1 MKLYR
6 QVGNIKAGL
15 FLGAVLLIVG
25 LFLYTQFLIDENK
38 SLVNRQ
44 NQIIDKQKELIEE
57 QNELI
62 YSIRM
67 ENRKT
72 VDLYANLFA
81 KGISEAEGDELDF
94 VFREIIQPISFPII
108 IADKKGNPQQWRNLP
123 NNDDL
128 NVDNVREY
136 LMDMAEENDPI
147 PLIVYLEEFG
157 TTKDFELGFIYFGD
171 SKIVTDFVRHQETLV
186 NHKKRLEVHKESL
199 LQYKK
204 RLVLLPFVEI
214 TAVALFVLL
223 GFFGFQLIRNNEK
236 RHIWLGTARETA
248 HQLGTPVSSLMGWL
262 DRLVDHPEESA
273 KLAEEMSK
281 DVNRL
286 QRISD
291 RFARM
296 GSRPKLERI
305 EVQQLLDETADY
317 FRGRLS
323 SNKSVTLD
331 VADAGDAAIL
341 GTPTLISW
349 ALENL
354 VKNAIDSLDK
364 PEGKVSLS
372 ATQEGS
378 HVVFVIADN
387 GKGIRRRDW
396 KNVFRPGYST
406 KEHGWGLGLSLT
418 RRIIEEFQNGAIRV
432 LNSEVGVGA
441 TFEIRIPAA

>member
-94 VFREIIQPISFPII
+94 FFREIIQPISFPII
-108 IADKKGNPQQWRNLP
+108 IADKEGNPQQWKNLP
-123 NNDDL
+123 GNDDL
-128 NVDNVREY
+128 SVDNVREH
-136 LMDMAEENDPI
+136 LQEMAEENDPI
-147 PLIVYLEEFG
+147 PLIFSYEEKG
-157 TTKDFELGFIYFGD
+157 ITKDLELGFIYFGD
-171 SKIVTDFVRHQETLV
+171 STLISRLRVLPYIEIGMVTV
-186 NHKKRLEVHKESL
+186 
-199 LQYKK
+199 
-204 RLVLLPFVEI
+204 
-214 TAVALFVLL
+214 FVLL
-223 GFFGFQLIRNNEK
+223 GFIGFQAIRKNEK
-236 RHIWLGTARETA
+236 RHIWVGTARETA

-317 FRGRLS
+317 FRDRLP

-432 LNSEVGVGA
+432 LNSDVGVGA

>member
-6 QVGNIKAGL
+6 QAGNIKAGL

-25 LFLYTQFLIDENK
+25 LFVYNQNIIKKLRDEN
-38 SLVNRQ
+38 R
-44 NQIIDKQKELIEE
+44 E
-57 QNELI
+57 
-62 YSIRM
+62 
-67 ENRKT
+67 T
-72 VDLYANLFA
+72 VSRDAKRFA
-81 KGISEAEGDELDF
+81 KGISEVEGDELDF
-94 VFREIIQPISFPII
+94 FFREIIQPISFPII
-108 IADKKGNPQQWRNLP
+108 IADNEGNPQQWRNLSD
-123 NNDDL
+123 NDDL
-128 NVDNVREY
+128 SVDNVREH
-136 LMDMAEENDPI
+136 LKEMAEENDPI
-147 PLIVYLEEFG
+147 PLTIYLEEFG
-157 TTKDFELGFIYFGD
+157 TNKDLELGFIYFGD
-171 SKIVTDFVRHQETLV
+171 STLISRLRVLPYIEIGMVTV
-186 NHKKRLEVHKESL
+186 
-199 LQYKK
+199 
-204 RLVLLPFVEI
+204 
-214 TAVALFVLL
+214 FVLL
-223 GFFGFQLIRNNEK
+223 GFIGFQAIRKNEK
-236 RHIWLGTARETA
+236 RHIWVGTARETA

-317 FRGRLS
+317 FRDRLP

>member
-6 QVGNIKAGL
+6 QAGNIKAGL

-25 LFLYTQFLIDENK
+25 LFVYNQNIIKKLRDENRETV
-38 SLVNRQ
+38 SRDV
-44 NQIIDKQKELIEE
+44 KQ
-57 QNELI
+57 
-62 YSIRM
+62 
-67 ENRKT
+67 
-72 VDLYANLFA
+72 FA

-94 VFREIIQPISFPII
+94 FFREIIQPISFPII
-108 IADKKGNPQQWRNLP
+108 IADNEGNPQQWRNLSD
-123 NNDDL
+123 NDDL
-128 NVDNVREY
+128 SVDNVREH
-136 LMDMAEENDPI
+136 LKEMAEENDPI
-147 PLIVYLEEFG
+147 PLTIYLEEFG
-157 TTKDFELGFIYFGD
+157 TNKDLELGFIYFGD
-171 SKIVTDFVRHQETLV
+171 STLISRLRVLPYIEIGMVTV
-186 NHKKRLEVHKESL
+186 
-199 LQYKK
+199 
-204 RLVLLPFVEI
+204 
-214 TAVALFVLL
+214 FVLL
-223 GFFGFQLIRNNEK
+223 GFIGFQAIRKNEK
-236 RHIWLGTARETA
+236 RHIWVGTARETA

-317 FRGRLS
+317 FRDRLP

>member
-1 MKLYR
+1 
-6 QVGNIKAGL
+6 
-15 FLGAVLLIVG
+15 
-25 LFLYTQFLIDENK
+25 
-38 SLVNRQ
+38 
-44 NQIIDKQKELIEE
+44 
-57 QNELI
+57 
-62 YSIRM
+62 
-67 ENRKT
+67 
-72 VDLYANLFA
+72 
-81 KGISEAEGDELDF
+81 
-94 VFREIIQPISFPII
+94 
-108 IADKKGNPQQWRNLP
+108 
-123 NNDDL
+123 
-128 NVDNVREY
+128 
-136 LMDMAEENDPI
+136 MDMAEENDPI

-317 FRGRLS
+317 FRDRLP

>member
-1 MKLYR
+1 MRIGKPFHAMLSGLPREFLR
-6 QVGNIKAGL
+6 QK
-15 FLGAVLLIVG
+15 
-25 LFLYTQFLIDENK
+25 
-38 SLVNRQ
+38 VN
-44 NQIIDKQKELIEE
+44 
-57 QNELI
+57 
-62 YSIRM
+62 
-67 ENRKT
+67 
-72 VDLYANLFA
+72 
-81 KGISEAEGDELDF
+81 ELDF
-94 VFREIIQPISFPII
+94 FFREIIQPISFPII
-108 IADKKGNPQQWRNLP
+108 IADKEGNPQQWRNLP
-123 NNDDL
+123 NNDNL
-128 NVDNVREY
+128 SVDNVQEH
-136 LMDMAEENDPI
+136 LKEMAEENDPI
-147 PLIVYLEEFG
+147 PLILSYEEKG
-157 TTKDFELGFIYFGD
+157 ITKDLELGFIYFGD
-171 SKIVTDFVRHQETLV
+171 STLISRLRV
-186 NHKKRLEVHKESL
+186 LPYIEIGMVYGFCAPWLHRFPSDPKKTRSATSGLGLPERLHTSWEL
-199 LQYKK
+199 LY
-204 RLVLLPFVEI
+204 L
-214 TAVALFVLL
+214 
-223 GFFGFQLIRNNEK
+223 
-236 RHIWLGTARETA
+236 
-248 HQLGTPVSSLMGWL
+248 SLMGWL

-305 EVQQLLDETADY
+305 EVQQLLEETADY
-317 FRGRLS
+317 FRDRLP

-331 VADAGDAAIL
+331 VSDAGDAAIL

-354 VKNAIDSLDK
+354 VKNAIDSLDMRD
-364 PEGKVSLS
+364 GKVSLS
-372 ATQEGS
+372 ATQEDS
-378 HVVFVIADN
+378 QVVFVIADN

>member
-6 QVGNIKAGL
+6 QAGNIKAGL
-15 FLGAVLLIVG
+15 FFGAVLLIVG
-25 LFLYTQFLIDENK
+25 LFIYTQ
-38 SLVNRQ
+38 S
-44 NQIIDKQKELIEE
+44 IIEKLR
-57 QNELI
+57 N
-62 YSIRM
+62 
-67 ENRKT
+67 ENRET
-72 VDLYANLFA
+72 VSFHVKLFA

-94 VFREIIQPISFPII
+94 FFREIIQPISFPII
-108 IADKKGNPQQWRNLP
+108 IADKEGNPQQWRNLP

-128 NVDNVREY
+128 SVDNVREH
-136 LMDMAEENDPI
+136 LKDMAEENEPI
-147 PLIVYLEEFG
+147 PLIIYLEEFG
-157 TTKDFELGFIYFGD
+157 TTKDLELGFIYFGD
-171 SKIVTDFVRHQETLV
+171 STLISRLRVLPYIEIGMVTV
-186 NHKKRLEVHKESL
+186 
-199 LQYKK
+199 
-204 RLVLLPFVEI
+204 
-214 TAVALFVLL
+214 FVLL
-223 GFFGFQLIRNNEK
+223 GFIGFQAIRKNEK
-236 RHIWLGTARETA
+236 RHIWVGTARETA

-262 DRLVDHPEESA
+262 DRLVEHPEESA
-273 KLAEEMSK
+273 QLAEEMSK

-317 FRGRLS
+317 FRDRLP
-323 SNKSVTLD
+323 SNKSITLE

-354 VKNAIDSLDK
+354 VKNGIDSLDK
-364 PEGKVSLS
+364 PDGKVSLS

-378 HVVFVIADN
+378 NVVLKIADN

-418 RRIIEEFQNGAIRV
+418 RRIIEEFQNGAVRV
-432 LNSEVGVGA
+432 LSSEVGVGA

>member
-1 MKLYR
+1 M
-6 QVGNIKAGL
+6 
-15 FLGAVLLIVG
+15 GAVLLIVG
-25 LFLYTQFLIDENK
+25 LFIYTQ
-38 SLVNRQ
+38 S
-44 NQIIDKQKELIEE
+44 IIEKLR
-57 QNELI
+57 N
-62 YSIRM
+62 
-67 ENRKT
+67 ENRET
-72 VDLYANLFA
+72 VSFHVKLFA

-94 VFREIIQPISFPII
+94 FFREIIQPISFPII
-108 IADKKGNPQQWRNLP
+108 IADKEGNPQQWRNLP

-128 NVDNVREY
+128 SVDNVREH
-136 LMDMAEENDPI
+136 LKDMAEENEPI
-147 PLIVYLEEFG
+147 PLIIYLEEFG
-157 TTKDFELGFIYFGD
+157 TTKDLELGFIYFGD
-171 SKIVTDFVRHQETLV
+171 STLISRLRVLPYIEIGMVTV
-186 NHKKRLEVHKESL
+186 
-199 LQYKK
+199 
-204 RLVLLPFVEI
+204 
-214 TAVALFVLL
+214 FVLL
-223 GFFGFQLIRNNEK
+223 GFIGFQAIRKNEK
-236 RHIWLGTARETA
+236 RHIWVGTARETA

-262 DRLVDHPEESA
+262 DRLVEHPEESA
-273 KLAEEMSK
+273 QLAEEMSK

-317 FRGRLS
+317 FRDRLP
-323 SNKSVTLD
+323 SNKSIKLE

-354 VKNAIDSLDK
+354 VKNGIDSLDK
-364 PEGKVSLS
+364 PDGKVSLS

-378 HVVFVIADN
+378 NVVLEIADN

-418 RRIIEEFQNGAIRV
+418 RRIIEEFQNGAVRV
-432 LNSEVGVGA
+432 LSSEVGVGA

>member
-6 QVGNIKAGL
+6 QAGNIKAGL

-25 LFLYTQFLIDENK
+25 LFVYNQNIIKKLRDEN
-38 SLVNRQ
+38 R
-44 NQIIDKQKELIEE
+44 E
-57 QNELI
+57 
-62 YSIRM
+62 
-67 ENRKT
+67 T
-72 VDLYANLFA
+72 VSRDAKRFA

-94 VFREIIQPISFPII
+94 FFREIIQPISFPII
-108 IADKKGNPQQWRNLP
+108 IADKEGNPQQWRNLP
-123 NNDDL
+123 NNDNL
-128 NVDNVREY
+128 SVDNVQEH
-136 LMDMAEENDPI
+136 LKEMAEENDPI
-147 PLIVYLEEFG
+147 PLILSYEEKG
-157 TTKDFELGFIYFGD
+157 ITKDLELGFIYFGD
-171 SKIVTDFVRHQETLV
+171 STLISRLRVLPYIEIGMVTV
-186 NHKKRLEVHKESL
+186 
-199 LQYKK
+199 
-204 RLVLLPFVEI
+204 
-214 TAVALFVLL
+214 FVLL
-223 GFFGFQLIRNNEK
+223 GFIGFQAIRKNEK
-236 RHIWLGTARETA
+236 RHIWVGTARETA

-305 EVQQLLDETADY
+305 EVQQLLEETADY
-317 FRGRLS
+317 FRDRLP

-331 VADAGDAAIL
+331 VSDAGDAAIL

-372 ATQEGS
+372 ATQEDS
-378 HVVFVIADN
+378 QVVFVIADN

>member
-1 MKLYR
+1 M
-6 QVGNIKAGL
+6 L
-15 FLGAVLLIVG
+15 FRSV
-25 LFLYTQFLIDENK
+25 
-38 SLVNRQ
+38 
-44 NQIIDKQKELIEE
+44 
-57 QNELI
+57 
-62 YSIRM
+62 
-67 ENRKT
+67 
-72 VDLYANLFA
+72 
-81 KGISEAEGDELDF
+81 
-94 VFREIIQPISFPII
+94 
-108 IADKKGNPQQWRNLP
+108 
-123 NNDDL
+123 
-128 NVDNVREY
+128 
-136 LMDMAEENDPI
+136 
-147 PLIVYLEEFG
+147 
-157 TTKDFELGFIYFGD
+157 
-171 SKIVTDFVRHQETLV
+171 
-186 NHKKRLEVHKESL
+186 
-199 LQYKK
+199 
-204 RLVLLPFVEI
+204 
-214 TAVALFVLL
+214 FVLL
-223 GFFGFQLIRNNEK
+223 GFIGFQAIRKNEK
-236 RHIWLGTARETA
+236 RHIWVGTARETA

-317 FRGRLS
+317 FRDRLP

>member
-1 MKLYR
+1 M
-6 QVGNIKAGL
+6 
-15 FLGAVLLIVG
+15 GAVLLIVG
-25 LFLYTQFLIDENK
+25 LFIYTQ
-38 SLVNRQ
+38 S
-44 NQIIDKQKELIEE
+44 IIEKLR
-57 QNELI
+57 N
-62 YSIRM
+62 
-67 ENRKT
+67 ENRET
-72 VDLYANLFA
+72 VSFHVKLFA

-94 VFREIIQPISFPII
+94 FFREIIQPISFPII
-108 IADKKGNPQQWRNLP
+108 IADKEGNPQQWRNLP

-128 NVDNVREY
+128 SVDNVQEQ
-136 LMDMAEENDPI
+136 LKDMAEENEPI
-147 PLIVYLEEFG
+147 PLIIYLEEFG
-157 TTKDFELGFIYFGD
+157 TTKDLELGFIYFGD
-171 SKIVTDFVRHQETLV
+171 STLIARLRVLPYIEIGMVTV
-186 NHKKRLEVHKESL
+186 
-199 LQYKK
+199 
-204 RLVLLPFVEI
+204 
-214 TAVALFVLL
+214 FVLL
-223 GFFGFQLIRNNEK
+223 GFIGFQVIRKNEK
-236 RHIWLGTARETA
+236 RHIWVGTARETA

-262 DRLVDHPEESA
+262 DRLVEHPEESA
-273 KLAEEMSK
+273 QLAEEMSK

-317 FRGRLS
+317 FRDRLP
-323 SNKSVTLD
+323 SNKSITLE
-331 VADAGDAAIL
+331 VADAGDTAIL

-354 VKNAIDSLDK
+354 VKNGIDSLDK
-364 PEGKVSLS
+364 PDGKVSLS

-378 HVVFVIADN
+378 NVVLEIADN

-418 RRIIEEFQNGAIRV
+418 RRIIEEFQNGAVRV
-432 LNSEVGVGA
+432 LSSEVGVGA

>member
-25 LFLYTQFLIDENK
+25 LFVYNQNIIKKLRDENRETV
-38 SLVNRQ
+38 SRDV
-44 NQIIDKQKELIEE
+44 KQ
-57 QNELI
+57 
-62 YSIRM
+62 
-67 ENRKT
+67 
-72 VDLYANLFA
+72 FA

-94 VFREIIQPISFPII
+94 FFREIIQPISFPII
-108 IADKKGNPQQWRNLP
+108 IADKEGNPQQWKNLP
-123 NNDDL
+123 GNDDL
-128 NVDNVREY
+128 SVDNVREH
-136 LMDMAEENDPI
+136 LQEMAEENDPI
-147 PLIVYLEEFG
+147 PLIFSYEEKG
-157 TTKDFELGFIYFGD
+157 ITKDLELGFIYFGD
-171 SKIVTDFVRHQETLV
+171 STLISRLRVLPYIEIGMVTV
-186 NHKKRLEVHKESL
+186 
-199 LQYKK
+199 
-204 RLVLLPFVEI
+204 
-214 TAVALFVLL
+214 FVLL
-223 GFFGFQLIRNNEK
+223 GFIGFQAIRKNEK
-236 RHIWLGTARETA
+236 RHIWVGTARETA

>member
-6 QVGNIKAGL
+6 QAGNIKAGL

-25 LFLYTQFLIDENK
+25 LFVYTQ
-38 SLVNRQ
+38 S
-44 NQIIDKQKELIEE
+44 IIDKLRE
-57 QNELI
+57 
-62 YSIRM
+62 
-67 ENRKT
+67 ENRET
-72 VDLYANLFA
+72 VSLHAKLFA
-81 KGISEAEGDELDF
+81 KGISEAEGEELDF

-108 IADKKGNPQQWRNLP
+108 FTDTTGNPQQWRNLP
-123 NNDDL
+123 GNDNL
-128 NVDNVREY
+128 SVDDVREH
-136 LMDMAEENDPI
+136 LQDMALENDPI
-147 PLIVYLEEFG
+147 SLVFSVFLEELG
-157 TTKDFELGFIYFGD
+157 ETEDLELGYLYYGD
-171 SKIVTDFVRHQETLV
+171 STLISRLRILPYIEIGMVT
-186 NHKKRLEVHKESL
+186 
-199 LQYKK
+199 
-204 RLVLLPFVEI
+204 I
-214 TAVALFVLL
+214 FVLL
-223 GFFGFQLIRNNEK
+223 GFIGFQVIRNNEK

-262 DRLVDHPEESA
+262 DRLVEHPEESA
-273 KLAEEMSK
+273 RLAEEMSK

-286 QRISD
+286 QSISD

-305 EVQQLLDETADY
+305 EVQQLLDDTAGY
-317 FRGRLS
+317 FRDRLP
-323 SNKSVTLD
+323 SNKSVTLEVSNVD
-331 VADAGDAAIL
+331 DGAIV

-364 PEGKVSLS
+364 ADGRVSLS

-378 HVVFVIADN
+378 HIVLEIADN

-406 KEHGWGLGLSLT
+406 KEHGWGLGLSLA
-418 RRIIEEFQNGAIRV
+418 RRIIEEFQNGTVRV
-432 LNSEVGVGA
+432 SSSEVDVGT

>member
-94 VFREIIQPISFPII
+94 FFREIIQPISFPII
-108 IADKKGNPQQWRNLP
+108 IADKEGNPQQWKNLP
-123 NNDDL
+123 GNDDL
-128 NVDNVREY
+128 SVDNVREH
-136 LMDMAEENDPI
+136 LQEMAEENDPI
-147 PLIVYLEEFG
+147 PLIFSYEEKG
-157 TTKDFELGFIYFGD
+157 ITKDLELGFIYFGD
-171 SKIVTDFVRHQETLV
+171 STLISRLRVLPYIEIGMVTV
-186 NHKKRLEVHKESL
+186 
-199 LQYKK
+199 
-204 RLVLLPFVEI
+204 
-214 TAVALFVLL
+214 FVLL
-223 GFFGFQLIRNNEK
+223 GFIGFQAIRKNEK
-236 RHIWLGTARETA
+236 RHIWVGTARETA

-317 FRGRLS
+317 FRDRLP

>member
-6 QVGNIKAGL
+6 QAGNIKAGL
-15 FLGAVLLIVG
+15 FFGAVLLIVG
-25 LFLYTQFLIDENK
+25 LFIYTQ
-38 SLVNRQ
+38 S
-44 NQIIDKQKELIEE
+44 IIEKLR
-57 QNELI
+57 N
-62 YSIRM
+62 
-67 ENRKT
+67 ENRET
-72 VDLYANLFA
+72 VSFHVKLFA

-94 VFREIIQPISFPII
+94 FFREIIQPISFPII
-108 IADKKGNPQQWRNLP
+108 IADKEGNPQQWRNLP

-128 NVDNVREY
+128 SVDNVREH
-136 LMDMAEENDPI
+136 LKDMAEENEPI
-147 PLIVYLEEFG
+147 PLIIYLEEFG
-157 TTKDFELGFIYFGD
+157 TTKDLELGFIYFGD
-171 SKIVTDFVRHQETLV
+171 STLISRLRVLPYIEIGMVTV
-186 NHKKRLEVHKESL
+186 
-199 LQYKK
+199 
-204 RLVLLPFVEI
+204 
-214 TAVALFVLL
+214 FVLL
-223 GFFGFQLIRNNEK
+223 GFIGFQAIRKNEK
-236 RHIWLGTARETA
+236 RHIWVGTARETA

-262 DRLVDHPEESA
+262 DRLVEHPEESA
-273 KLAEEMSK
+273 QLAKEMSK

-317 FRGRLS
+317 FRDRLP
-323 SNKSVTLD
+323 SNKSITLE

-354 VKNAIDSLDK
+354 VKNGIDSLDK
-364 PEGKVSLS
+364 PDGKVSLS

-378 HVVFVIADN
+378 NVVLKIADN

-418 RRIIEEFQNGAIRV
+418 RRIIEEFQNGAVRV
-432 LNSEVGVGA
+432 LSSEVGVGA

>member
-6 QVGNIKAGL
+6 QAGNIKAGL

-25 LFLYTQFLIDENK
+25 LFVYNQNIIKKLRDENRETV
-38 SLVNRQ
+38 SRDV
-44 NQIIDKQKELIEE
+44 KQ
-57 QNELI
+57 
-62 YSIRM
+62 
-67 ENRKT
+67 
-72 VDLYANLFA
+72 FA

-94 VFREIIQPISFPII
+94 FFREIIQPISFPII
-108 IADKKGNPQQWRNLP
+108 IADKEGNPQQWKNLP
-123 NNDDL
+123 GNDDL
-128 NVDNVREY
+128 SVDNVREH
-136 LMDMAEENDPI
+136 LQEMAEENDPI
-147 PLIVYLEEFG
+147 PLIFSYEEKG
-157 TTKDFELGFIYFGD
+157 ITKDLELGFIYFGD
-171 SKIVTDFVRHQETLV
+171 STLISRLRVLPYIEIGMVTV
-186 NHKKRLEVHKESL
+186 
-199 LQYKK
+199 
-204 RLVLLPFVEI
+204 
-214 TAVALFVLL
+214 FVLL
-223 GFFGFQLIRNNEK
+223 GFIGFQAIRKNEK
-236 RHIWLGTARETA
+236 RHIWVGTARETA

>member
-25 LFLYTQFLIDENK
+25 LFVYNQNIIKKLRDENRETV
-38 SLVNRQ
+38 SRDV
-44 NQIIDKQKELIEE
+44 KQ
-57 QNELI
+57 
-62 YSIRM
+62 
-67 ENRKT
+67 
-72 VDLYANLFA
+72 FA

-94 VFREIIQPISFPII
+94 FFREIIQPISFPII
-108 IADKKGNPQQWRNLP
+108 IADKEGNPQQWKNLP
-123 NNDDL
+123 GNDDL
-128 NVDNVREY
+128 SVDNVREH
-136 LMDMAEENDPI
+136 LQEMAEENDPI
-147 PLIVYLEEFG
+147 PLIFSYEEKG
-157 TTKDFELGFIYFGD
+157 ITKDLELGFIYFGD
-171 SKIVTDFVRHQETLV
+171 STLISRLRVLPYIEIGMVTV
-186 NHKKRLEVHKESL
+186 
-199 LQYKK
+199 
-204 RLVLLPFVEI
+204 
-214 TAVALFVLL
+214 FVLL
-223 GFFGFQLIRNNEK
+223 GFIGFQAIRKNEK
-236 RHIWLGTARETA
+236 RHIWVGTARETA

-317 FRGRLS
+317 FRDRLP

>member
-6 QVGNIKAGL
+6 QAGNIKAGL

-25 LFLYTQFLIDENK
+25 LFVYTQ
-38 SLVNRQ
+38 S
-44 NQIIDKQKELIEE
+44 IIDKLRE
-57 QNELI
+57 
-62 YSIRM
+62 
-67 ENRKT
+67 ENRET
-72 VDLYANLFA
+72 VSLHAKLFA
-81 KGISEAEGDELDF
+81 KGISEAEGEELDF

-108 IADKKGNPQQWRNLP
+108 FTDTTGNPQQWRNLP
-123 NNDDL
+123 GNDNL
-128 NVDNVREY
+128 SVDDVREH
-136 LMDMAEENDPI
+136 LQDMALENDPI
-147 PLIVYLEEFG
+147 SLVFSVFLEELG
-157 TTKDFELGFIYFGD
+157 ETEDLELGYLYYGD
-171 SKIVTDFVRHQETLV
+171 STLISRLRILPYIEIGMVT
-186 NHKKRLEVHKESL
+186 
-199 LQYKK
+199 
-204 RLVLLPFVEI
+204 I
-214 TAVALFVLL
+214 FVLL
-223 GFFGFQLIRNNEK
+223 GFIGFQVIRNNEK

-262 DRLVDHPEESA
+262 DRLVEHPEESA
-273 KLAEEMSK
+273 RLAEEMGK

-286 QRISD
+286 QSISD

-305 EVQQLLDETADY
+305 EVQQLLDDTAGY
-317 FRGRLS
+317 FRDRLP
-323 SNKSVTLD
+323 SNKSVTLEVSNVD
-331 VADAGDAAIL
+331 DGAIV

-364 PEGKVSLS
+364 ADGRVSLS

-378 HVVFVIADN
+378 HIVLEIADN

-406 KEHGWGLGLSLT
+406 KEHGWGLGLSLA
-418 RRIIEEFQNGAIRV
+418 RRIIEEFQNGTVRV
-432 LNSEVGVGA
+432 SSSVVDVGT

>member
-1 MKLYR
+1 M
-6 QVGNIKAGL
+6 
-15 FLGAVLLIVG
+15 GAVLLIVG
-25 LFLYTQFLIDENK
+25 LFIYTQ
-38 SLVNRQ
+38 S
-44 NQIIDKQKELIEE
+44 IIEKLR
-57 QNELI
+57 N
-62 YSIRM
+62 
-67 ENRKT
+67 ENRET
-72 VDLYANLFA
+72 VSFHVKLFA

-94 VFREIIQPISFPII
+94 FFREIIQPISFPII
-108 IADKKGNPQQWRNLP
+108 IADKEGNPQQWRNLP

-128 NVDNVREY
+128 SVDNVLEH
-136 LMDMAEENDPI
+136 LKDMAEENEPI
-147 PLIVYLEEFG
+147 PLIIYLEEFG
-157 TTKDFELGFIYFGD
+157 TTKDLELGFIYFGD
-171 SKIVTDFVRHQETLV
+171 STLISRLRVLPYIEIGMVTV
-186 NHKKRLEVHKESL
+186 
-199 LQYKK
+199 
-204 RLVLLPFVEI
+204 
-214 TAVALFVLL
+214 FVLL
-223 GFFGFQLIRNNEK
+223 GFIGFQAIRKNEK
-236 RHIWLGTARETA
+236 RHIWVGTARETA

-262 DRLVDHPEESA
+262 DRLVEHPEESA
-273 KLAEEMSK
+273 QLAEEMSK

-317 FRGRLS
+317 FRDRLP
-323 SNKSVTLD
+323 SNKSITLE

-354 VKNAIDSLDK
+354 VKNGIDSLDK
-364 PEGKVSLS
+364 PDGKVSLS

-378 HVVFVIADN
+378 NVVLEIADN

-418 RRIIEEFQNGAIRV
+418 RRIIEEFQNGAVRV
-432 LNSEVGVGA
+432 LSSEVGVGA

>member
-1 MKLYR
+1 M
-6 QVGNIKAGL
+6 
-15 FLGAVLLIVG
+15 GAVLLIVG
-25 LFLYTQFLIDENK
+25 LFIYTQ
-38 SLVNRQ
+38 S
-44 NQIIDKQKELIEE
+44 IIEKLR
-57 QNELI
+57 N
-62 YSIRM
+62 
-67 ENRKT
+67 ENRET
-72 VDLYANLFA
+72 VSFHVKLFA

-94 VFREIIQPISFPII
+94 FFREIIQPISFPII
-108 IADKKGNPQQWRNLP
+108 IADKEGNPQQWRNLP

-128 NVDNVREY
+128 SVDNVQEQ
-136 LMDMAEENDPI
+136 LKDMAEENEPI
-147 PLIVYLEEFG
+147 PLIIYLEEFG
-157 TTKDFELGFIYFGD
+157 TTKDLELGFIYFGD
-171 SKIVTDFVRHQETLV
+171 STLIARLRVLPYIEIGMVTV
-186 NHKKRLEVHKESL
+186 
-199 LQYKK
+199 
-204 RLVLLPFVEI
+204 
-214 TAVALFVLL
+214 FVLL
-223 GFFGFQLIRNNEK
+223 GFIGFQAIRKNEK
-236 RHIWLGTARETA
+236 RHIWVGTARETA

-262 DRLVDHPEESA
+262 DRLVEHPEESA
-273 KLAEEMSK
+273 QLAEEMSK

-317 FRGRLS
+317 FRDRLP
-323 SNKSVTLD
+323 SNKSITLE
-331 VADAGDAAIL
+331 VADAGDTAIL

-354 VKNAIDSLDK
+354 VKNGIDSLDK
-364 PEGKVSLS
+364 PDGKVSLS

-378 HVVFVIADN
+378 NVVLEIADN

-418 RRIIEEFQNGAIRV
+418 RRIIEEFQNGAVRV
-432 LNSEVGVGA
+432 LSSEVGVGA

>member
-6 QVGNIKAGL
+6 QAGNIKAGL

-25 LFLYTQFLIDENK
+25 LFVYTQSIIDRLRDENRETV
-38 SLVNRQ
+38 SLHA
-44 NQIIDKQKELIEE
+44 K
-57 QNELI
+57 
-62 YSIRM
+62 
-67 ENRKT
+67 
-72 VDLYANLFA
+72 LFA

-108 IADKKGNPQQWRNLP
+108 FTDTTGNPQQWRNLP
-123 NNDDL
+123 GNDNL
-128 NVDNVREY
+128 SVDDVREH
-136 LMDMAEENDPI
+136 LQDMALENDPI
-147 PLIVYLEEFG
+147 PLVFSVFLEELG
-157 TTKDFELGFIYFGD
+157 ETKDLELGYLYYGD
-171 SKIVTDFVRHQETLV
+171 SSLISRLRILPYIEIGMVT
-186 NHKKRLEVHKESL
+186 
-199 LQYKK
+199 
-204 RLVLLPFVEI
+204 I
-214 TAVALFVLL
+214 FVLL
-223 GFFGFQLIRNNEK
+223 GFIGFQVIRNNEK

-262 DRLVDHPEESA
+262 ERLVEHPEESA
-273 KLAEEMSK
+273 RLAEEMGK

-286 QRISD
+286 QSISD

-305 EVQQLLDETADY
+305 EVQQLLDDTAGY
-317 FRGRLS
+317 FRDRLPT
-323 SNKSVTLD
+323 NKSVTLEVSNVD
-331 VADAGDAAIL
+331 DAAIL

-364 PEGKVSLS
+364 ADGRVSLS

-378 HVVFVIADN
+378 HVVLEITDN

-406 KEHGWGLGLSLT
+406 KEHGWGLGLSLA
-418 RRIIEEFQNGAIRV
+418 RRIIEEFQNGTIRV
-432 LNSEVGVGA
+432 SSSEVDVGT
-441 TFEIRIPAA
+441 TFEIRISAA

>member
-1 MKLYR
+1 M
-6 QVGNIKAGL
+6 
-15 FLGAVLLIVG
+15 GAVLLIVG
-25 LFLYTQFLIDENK
+25 LFIYTQ
-38 SLVNRQ
+38 S
-44 NQIIDKQKELIEE
+44 IIEKLR
-57 QNELI
+57 N
-62 YSIRM
+62 
-67 ENRKT
+67 ENRET
-72 VDLYANLFA
+72 VSFHVKLFA

-94 VFREIIQPISFPII
+94 FFREIIQPISFPII
-108 IADKKGNPQQWRNLP
+108 IADKEGNPQQWRNLP

-128 NVDNVREY
+128 SVDNVREH
-136 LMDMAEENDPI
+136 LKDMAEENEPI
-147 PLIVYLEEFG
+147 PLIIYLEEFG
-157 TTKDFELGFIYFGD
+157 TTKDLELGFIYFGD
-171 SKIVTDFVRHQETLV
+171 STLISRLRVLPYIEIGMVTV
-186 NHKKRLEVHKESL
+186 
-199 LQYKK
+199 
-204 RLVLLPFVEI
+204 
-214 TAVALFVLL
+214 FVLL
-223 GFFGFQLIRNNEK
+223 GFIGFQAIRKNEK
-236 RHIWLGTARETA
+236 RHIWVGTARETA

-262 DRLVDHPEESA
+262 DRLVEHPEESA
-273 KLAEEMSK
+273 QLAEEMSK

-317 FRGRLS
+317 FRDRLP
-323 SNKSVTLD
+323 SNKSITLE

-354 VKNAIDSLDK
+354 VKNGIDSLDK
-364 PEGKVSLS
+364 PDGKVSLS

-378 HVVFVIADN
+378 NVVLEIADN

-418 RRIIEEFQNGAIRV
+418 RRIIEEFQNGAVRV
-432 LNSEVGVGA
+432 LSSEVGVGA

>member
-6 QVGNIKAGL
+6 QAGNIKAGL

-25 LFLYTQFLIDENK
+25 LFIYTQ
-38 SLVNRQ
+38 S
-44 NQIIDKQKELIEE
+44 IIEKLR
-57 QNELI
+57 N
-62 YSIRM
+62 
-67 ENRKT
+67 ENRET
-72 VDLYANLFA
+72 VSFHVKLFA

-94 VFREIIQPISFPII
+94 FFREIIQPISFPII
-108 IADKKGNPQQWRNLP
+108 IADKEGNPQQWRNLP

-128 NVDNVREY
+128 SVDNVREH
-136 LMDMAEENDPI
+136 LKDMAEENEPI
-147 PLIVYLEEFG
+147 PLIIYLEEFG
-157 TTKDFELGFIYFGD
+157 TTKDLELGFIYFGD
-171 SKIVTDFVRHQETLV
+171 STLISRLRVLPYIEIGMVTV
-186 NHKKRLEVHKESL
+186 
-199 LQYKK
+199 
-204 RLVLLPFVEI
+204 
-214 TAVALFVLL
+214 FVLL
-223 GFFGFQLIRNNEK
+223 GFIGFQAIRKNEK
-236 RHIWLGTARETA
+236 RHIWVGTARETA

-262 DRLVDHPEESA
+262 DRLVEHPEESA
-273 KLAEEMSK
+273 QLAEEMSK

-317 FRGRLS
+317 FRDRLP
-323 SNKSVTLD
+323 SNKSITLE

-354 VKNAIDSLDK
+354 VKNGIDSLDK
-364 PEGKVSLS
+364 PDGKVSLS

-378 HVVFVIADN
+378 NVVLKIADN

-418 RRIIEEFQNGAIRV
+418 RRIIEEFQNGAVRV
-432 LNSEVGVGA
+432 LSSEVGVGA